1 MKIALDAMG
10 GDFGSDPLVAGAD
23 LARRD
28 FGTEVV
34 LVGDPSVIRERL
46 RALSLPP
53 TTFEIVE
60 AKDVIDM
67 TDKASDVRKRRE
79 STVWVSA
86 ELVKKGHV
94 EGAVSAGH
102 SGASLAA
109 AMWVLGRIKGVERP
123 TIGTILPCRSSRT
136 PSSHQASPQTSSST
150 EAGRDSGHFILVDGG
165 ANVDCKPSHLVSFAR
180 MGRLL
185 SRHLFS
191 VDQPRVSLLS
201 NGEEETKGNELVA
214 RTIDLLRGRGEGSEK
229 GEAYPWFT
237 GPIESRD
244 IFSGETDVVVCDGF
258 VGNIVLKE
266 AEGLAQ
272 TIMEMMK
279 DAARSNLRSKI
290 GGLLL
295 RPALSRMK
303 KRIDWA
309 EYGGAPLLGVGGLF
323 VICHGRS
330 NALAIKNAIGMAD
343 RLAASGLTEAL
354 KAEMAPG
361 GESEAAG

>member
-10 GDFGSDPLVAGAD
+10 GDFGSDPLVSGAD

-34 LVGDPSVIRERL
+34 LVGDPDMIRGRL
-46 RALSLPP
+46 RALSLPA
-53 TTFEIVE
+53 TSFEIVE
-60 AKDVIDM
+60 AKDVIGM
-67 TDKASDVRKRRE
+67 ADKASDVRKRRE
-79 STVWVSA
+79 STVWVAS

-94 EGAVSAGH
+94 QGAVSAGH

-109 AMWVLGRIKGVERP
+109 AMWVLGRLKGVERP
-123 TIGTILPCRSSRT
+123 TIGTILPCGSPRKPSPHSPSPSR
-136 PSSHQASPQTSSST
+136 HA
-150 EAGRDSGHFILVDGG
+150 DHFILVDGG
-165 ANVDCKPSHLVSFAR
+165 ANVDCRPSHLVSFAR

-191 VDQPRVSLLS
+191 VDEPRVSVLS

-214 RTIDLLRGRGEGSEK
+214 QTIDLLRGRGEGGGK
-229 GEAYPWFT
+229 GEAFPWFS

-272 TIMEMMK
+272 TIMDMMRE
-279 DAARSNLRSKI
+279 AARSNLRSKI

-354 KAEMAPG
+354 RAEMAPAG
-361 GESEAAG
+361 DGEAAG

>member
-34 LVGDPSVIRERL
+34 LVGDPAVIRERL

-94 EGAVSAGH
+94 QGAVSAGH

-109 AMWVLGRIKGVERP
+109 AMWVLGRISGVERP
-123 TIGTILPCRSSRT
+123 TIGTILPCRPSRKHA
-136 PSSHQASPQTSSST
+136 SHQTSPSP
-150 EAGRDSGHFILVDGG
+150 EAAPDSGHFILVDGG

-214 RTIDLLRGRGEGSEK
+214 RTIDLLRGRGEGGEK

-279 DAARSNLRSKI
+279 DAARSDFRSKI

-361 GESEAAG
+361 GNREAGG

>member
-34 LVGDPSVIRERL
+34 LVGDPAVIRERL

-86 ELVKKGHV
+86 ELVKKGHAQ
-94 EGAVSAGH
+94 GAVSAGH

-109 AMWVLGRIKGVERP
+109 AMWVLGRISGVERP
-123 TIGTILPCRSSRT
+123 TIGTILPCRPSRKHA
-136 PSSHQASPQTSSST
+136 SHQTSPSP
-150 EAGRDSGHFILVDGG
+150 EAAPDSGHFILVDGG

-191 VDQPRVSLLS
+191 VEQPRVSLLS

-279 DAARSNLRSKI
+279 DAARSDFRSKI

-361 GESEAAG
+361 GNREAGG

>member
-10 GDFGSDPLVAGAD
+10 GDFGSDPLVEGAD
-23 LARRD
+23 LARRE
-28 FGTEVV
+28 FGTEVI
-34 LVGDPSVIRERL
+34 LVGDPDRIRERL
-46 RALSLPP
+46 RALSLPE
-53 TTFEIVE
+53 TSFEIVE

-79 STVWVSA
+79 STVWVAS

-94 EGAVSAGH
+94 QGAVSAGH

-123 TIGTILPCRSSRT
+123 TIGTILPCGPSRKSPG
-136 PSSHQASPQTSSST
+136 PSRNAS
-150 EAGRDSGHFILVDGG
+150 HFILVDGG

-185 SRHLFS
+185 SRHLFA
-191 VDQPRVSLLS
+191 VDNPRVSVLS
-201 NGEEETKGNELVA
+201 NGEEESKGNELVA
-214 RTIDLLRGRGEGSEK
+214 RTIDLLRGRGEGSDHGK
-229 GEAYPWFT
+229 SFPWFA

-272 TIMEMMK
+272 TIMEMMRE
-279 DAARSNLRSKI
+279 AARSDLRSKI

-354 KAEMAPG
+354 RSEMG
-361 GESEAAG
+361 SEGDREAAG

>member
-34 LVGDPSVIRERL
+34 LVGDPELIRERL
-46 RALSLPP
+46 RALSLPA
-53 TTFEIVE
+53 TSFEIVE

-79 STVWVSA
+79 STVWVAS

-94 EGAVSAGH
+94 QGAVSAGH

-109 AMWVLGRIKGVERP
+109 AMWVLGRLKGVERP
-123 TIGTILPCRSSRT
+123 TIGTILPCGPSRKSSSHSPTSSRNV
-136 PSSHQASPQTSSST
+136 
-150 EAGRDSGHFILVDGG
+150 DHFILVDGG

-191 VDQPRVSLLS
+191 VEEPRVSLLS

-214 RTIDLLRGRGEGSEK
+214 QTIALLRGRGEGSGK
-229 GEAYPWFT
+229 GEPFPWFA

-279 DAARSNLRSKI
+279 DAARSDLRSKI

-354 KAEMAPG
+354 RLEMAPA
-361 GESEAAG
+361 GEGKEAG

>member
-10 GDFGSDPLVAGAD
+10 GDLGPDPLVAGAD
-23 LARRD
+23 MARRD

-34 LVGDPSVIRERL
+34 LVGDPPLIRERL
-46 RALSLPP
+46 EALSISSS
-53 TTFEIVE
+53 FEIVE
-60 AKDVIDM
+60 AKDVIAM
-67 TDKASDVRKRRE
+67 TEKASDVRRRRE
-79 STVWVSA
+79 STVWVAS
-86 ELVKKGHV
+86 ELVKKGRV
-94 EGAVSAGH
+94 DGAVSAGH

-109 AMWVLGRIKGVERP
+109 AMWVLGRLDGVERP
-123 TIGTILPCRSSRT
+123 TIGTVLPTRT
-136 PSSHQASPQTSSST
+136 
-150 EAGRDSGHFILVDGG
+150 GHFILVDGG

-185 SRHLFS
+185 SRHLFDLS
-191 VDQPRVSLLS
+191 DPRVSVLS
-201 NGEEETKGNELVA
+201 NGEEETKGNELVQK
-214 RTIDLLRGRGEGSEK
+214 TIALLRGQGGEGENTPGFS
-229 GEAYPWFT
+229 WFS

-258 VGNIVLKE
+258 VGNVVLKE

-272 TIMEMMK
+272 TIMGMMRE
-279 DAARSNLRSKI
+279 AAGSDLRSRI

-295 RPALSRMK
+295 KPALSRMK
-303 KRIDWA
+303 KRLDYA

-343 RLAASGLTEAL
+343 RLAASDLTSAL
-354 KAEMAPG
+354 RKEMASPG
-361 GESEAAG
+361 PREDAG